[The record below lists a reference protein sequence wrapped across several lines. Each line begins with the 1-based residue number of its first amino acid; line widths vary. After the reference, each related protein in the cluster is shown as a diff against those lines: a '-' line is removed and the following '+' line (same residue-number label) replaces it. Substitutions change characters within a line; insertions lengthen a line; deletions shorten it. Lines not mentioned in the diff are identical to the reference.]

1 MSPADVDRLYDAV
14 DKLRHSV
21 EGYRADLNGRLR
33 ALEQAEAQRQGS
45 EDHQDRA
52 ASMTRGT
59 ILMLIA
65 GISCATGVA
74 TAIFTH
80 VI

>member
-1 MSPADVDRLYDAV
+1 MSPADVDRLYTAMD
-14 DKLRHSV
+14 DLRKEVHQ
-21 EGYRADLNGRLR
+21 YRADLNGRLR

-59 ILMLIA
+59 IAMLIA
-65 GISCATGVA
+65 AISCATGVT
-74 TAIFTH
+74 TAIVTH
-80 VI
+80 AI